1 MSAVRRDFS
10 VLVIR
15 SGLGILF
22 GFEPILSPVSIDES
36 DDPPV
41 IIAVRFSLNSELRK
55 KLGEGE
61 ASTSLR
67 AESIR

>member
-1 MSAVRRDFS
+1 MKGPETINSGEGNLSAVRRDFS
-10 VLVIR
+10 VLVIG

-41 IIAVRFSLNSELRK
+41 IIAVRFR
-55 KLGEGE
+55 
-61 ASTSLR
+61 
-67 AESIR
+67 